1 MEGRIQELEAILST
15 AQVIREEDMPT
26 DVVTVGSTVKVYN
39 ETRKKE
45 QVYSLV
51 GSSEA
56 DPFKGRISQDS
67 PIGAALAG
75 KRVGETVQVA
85 VPAGTHTLRI
95 ESITR

>member
-75 KRVGETVQVA
+75 KRVGETVHVA